1 MKLLI
6 VTNLYPLPWEPNRA
20 TFNKQQFDRLAERHE
35 LTLIVPIAWPEY
47 LRKRAQISSYS
58 ASTKY
63 TVKYICYWYTPKL
76 FQQHFG
82 HFMFWSVLKGAREL
96 ISFSDFDAVLGS
108 WAHPDG
114 FVAQKL
120 SYRLKLPY
128 FIKVHGSDINV
139 LTEDKNRNKQIQQV
153 CKGATH
159 IFTPS
164 DALRLKVCGLGVEKS
179 KVTRVY
185 NGVDNKLFYPEE
197 IASNP
202 YFLFVGNLKKDK
214 GVLDLL
220 DAYDGYVKSGGSKLL
235 KFIGDGAM
243 SPVLAERVAAYGLE
257 AKVSM
262 LGALKHADTAKYIRQ
277 SGLLIL
283 PSYHEGVPN
292 VLLEAANCGVPVVS
306 TRVGGIPE
314 VVKDG
319 VSGILIEAGDCE
331 ALTKAMVDF
340 DLNTACWNRE
350 VIKAHGNLFSWP
362 KNVNEIDQIIC
373 KAVQGSSDA

>member
-1 MKLLI
+1 
-6 VTNLYPLPWEPNRA
+6 
-20 TFNKQQFDRLAERHE
+20 
-35 LTLIVPIAWPEY
+35 
-47 LRKRAQISSYS
+47 
-58 ASTKY
+58 
-63 TVKYICYWYTPKL
+63 
-76 FQQHFG
+76 
-82 HFMFWSVLKGAREL
+82 
-96 ISFSDFDAVLGS
+96 
-108 WAHPDG
+108 
-114 FVAQKL
+114 
-120 SYRLKLPY
+120 
-128 FIKVHGSDINV
+128 
-139 LTEDKNRNKQIQQV
+139 
-153 CKGATH
+153 
-159 IFTPS
+159 TPS